1 MVLWK
6 IRQVLYNVNRNI
18 FMMVVK
24 SMSVHEKSLNNL
36 ATGSKPKHGTPKRPR
51 NVSLTDD
58 GWLGL
63 KKLALENELSLA
75 EFLELIGR
83 GKISTIR

>member
-1 MVLWK
+1 MK
-6 IRQVLYNVNRNI
+6 
-18 FMMVVK
+18 VVK
-24 SMSVHEKSLNNL
+24 SMSVHKNSLNNL
-36 ATGSKPKHGTPKRPR
+36 STGSKPKHGAPKRPR

-83 GKISTIR
+83 KKISISTIKG